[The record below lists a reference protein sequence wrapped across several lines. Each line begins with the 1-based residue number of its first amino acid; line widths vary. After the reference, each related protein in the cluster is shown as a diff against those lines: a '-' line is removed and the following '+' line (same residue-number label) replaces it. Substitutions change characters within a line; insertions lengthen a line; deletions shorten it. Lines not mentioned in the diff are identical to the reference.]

1 MIFSRLN
8 PMKLLRASHFDLQ
21 KHHLHTVHIEFLSL
35 CFYVF
40 SVFQILIIFILEI
53 GLPDGSDG
61 KESASMQEAQV

>member
-1 MIFSRLN
+1 
-8 PMKLLRASHFDLQ
+8 MKLLRASHFDLQ

>member
-1 MIFSRLN
+1 
-8 PMKLLRASHFDLQ
+8 MKLLRASHFDLQ
-21 KHHLHTVHIEFLSL
+21 KHHLHIVHIEFLSL

-61 KESASMQEAQV
+61 KESASMQDTQV